1 MSGQWRVPRPGQ
13 RAPRG
18 KCYRAAKRALDIAV
32 ALLGLI
38 AFSWIFVLI
47 ALLVKLSSR
56 GPVFF
61 HQDRAGRG
69 GKPFVLLKFRS
80 MRLDA
85 DLKRRE
91 LAHLGEMDGPV
102 FKMRRDPRITRLGRF
117 LRRSSLD
124 ELPQLLNVL
133 AGRMSL
139 VGPRPLPLDE
149 AEHLAP
155 EHRRRHDVPPGLTGL
170 WQVRGRNDLS
180 YAEMMRLDLEY
191 VDRCSLGL
199 DLRILLATI
208 PAVLTGRGAF

>member
-1 MSGQWRVPRPGQ
+1 MNPPVPQRRPAGSRRGYRVV
-13 RAPRG
+13 
-18 KCYRAAKRALDIAV
+18 KRALDVAV
-32 ALLGLI
+32 ALGLLI
-38 AFSWIFVLI
+38 TLSWLFGLI

-133 AGRMSL
+133 AGQMSL

>member
-1 MSGQWRVPRPGQ
+1 MNPPVPQRRPAGSRRGYRVV
-13 RAPRG
+13 
-18 KCYRAAKRALDIAV
+18 KRALDVAV
-32 ALLGLI
+32 ALGLLI
-38 AFSWIFVLI
+38 TLSWLFGLI

-155 EHRRRHDVPPGLTGL
+155 
-170 WQVRGRNDLS
+170 
-180 YAEMMRLDLEY
+180 
-191 VDRCSLGL
+191 
-199 DLRILLATI
+199 
-208 PAVLTGRGAF
+208 